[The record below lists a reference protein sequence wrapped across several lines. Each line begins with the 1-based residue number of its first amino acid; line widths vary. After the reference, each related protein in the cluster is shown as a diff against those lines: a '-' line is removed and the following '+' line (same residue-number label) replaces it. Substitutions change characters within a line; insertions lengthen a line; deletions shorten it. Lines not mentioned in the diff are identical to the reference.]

1 MTAVFED
8 GSPSPLD
15 VQEFRAH
22 LDAVVD
28 GFKRGKVTP
37 VLGAGVNITGG
48 ELREAEA
55 WLHRLPPSGKELA
68 QYLARRFNYPS
79 TASIDLMLISQ
90 YVCAVGGGQAS
101 LYEELHRLFDVD
113 FPTTSVHEV
122 LARMP
127 QGARASGGEGKPPLI
142 LTTNYDDLM
151 ERALL
156 SHGEQFDV
164 LVYLA
169 ADTGSH
175 GRFCTRTPDGDLEA
189 IVDPKT
195 NVDIDPGKRT
205 VILKLHGFV
214 DRGADDDDNND
225 SYVITEDDYIEYL
238 ARMDL
243 DNLLPVKVLDRMRN
257 CHFLFL
263 GYSLADW
270 NLRALLYRLSSE
282 RRRKRAW
289 WAIQVHPSL
298 LDRNSWRNRDVTIFD
313 MSVREYIEALSARF
327 DELVKA
333 GGDSRDN

>member
-1 MTAVFED
+1 MTAISED
-8 GSPSPLD
+8 GSLSPLD

-37 VLGAGVNITGG
+37 VLGAGVNITSG
-48 ELREAEA
+48 ELRDAEE
-55 WLHRLPPSGKELA
+55 WLRRLPPSGRELA
-68 QYLARRFNYPS
+68 LHLAGRFNYPPS
-79 TASIDLMLISQ
+79 ASIDLMLISQ

-101 LYEELHRLFDVD
+101 LYEELHRVFDVD
-113 FPTTSVHEV
+113 FPTTSVHDV
-122 LARMP
+122 LARVP
-127 QGARASGGEGKPPLI
+127 QSARASEGEGRPPLI

-156 SHGEQFDV
+156 ARGEEFDV

-169 ADTGSH
+169 ADTGSR
-175 GRFCTRTPDGDLEA
+175 GRFCARTPGGDLETIA
-189 IVDPKT
+189 DPKT
-195 NVDIDPGKRT
+195 NVELDPGKRT

-214 DRGADDDDNND
+214 DRGADDDDNDD

-289 WAIQVHPSL
+289 WAIQLHPSL

-313 MSVREYIEALSARF
+313 IPVREYMEALSARLNESVNG
-327 DELVKA
+327 D
-333 GGDSRDN
+333 GGD